1 MVCKACGAEIAEK
14 ALICY
19 KCGTATFDS
28 VRKPAPLP
36 ASGTHAAWWAWGAAA
51 AAVAS
56 VGLGPLGADV
66 VTMPVAY
73 GGAVVLAGVFVWG
86 VGRSR

>member
-36 ASGTHAAWWAWGAAA
+36 ASGARTLWWAWGAAV

-56 VGLGPLGADV
+56 ASLGPLGADV
-66 VTMPVAY
+66 VTTPVAY
-73 GGAVVLAGVFVWG
+73 VGAVVLAGVSALG
-86 VGRSR
+86 VVRSR